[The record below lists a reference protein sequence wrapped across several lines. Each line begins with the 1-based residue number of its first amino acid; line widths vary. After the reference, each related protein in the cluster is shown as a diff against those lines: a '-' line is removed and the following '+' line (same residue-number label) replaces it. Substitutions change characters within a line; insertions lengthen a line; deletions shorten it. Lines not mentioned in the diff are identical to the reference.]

1 MARGDIDRELL
12 GRVASLTPAQQR
24 WLRTVLA
31 TIFSMD
37 DAARLLPAEQTRP
50 RRAKPEP
57 RPRRAV
63 AEEPVAERPSGL
75 DKVLSGEG
83 VSEDEYPELA
93 DELQGI
99 ADIASLLRE
108 SGSEKRRFGEEIL
121 RLLDNGSPSEEGEEE
136 EDEREEP

>member
-31 TIFSMD
+31 SIFSMD
-37 DAARLLPAEQTRP
+37 DAARLERREELERRPLREPAERGRRP
-50 RRAKPEP
+50 RR
-57 RPRRAV
+57 
-63 AEEPVAERPSGL
+63 EEPVAEQPSGL

-83 VSEDEYPELA
+83 VTEEEYPELA

-108 SGSEKRRFGEEIL
+108 SGRERRRFGEEIL
-121 RLLDNGSPSEEGEEE
+121 RLLEMEPSDEEGGEEK
-136 EDEREEP
+136 REEL